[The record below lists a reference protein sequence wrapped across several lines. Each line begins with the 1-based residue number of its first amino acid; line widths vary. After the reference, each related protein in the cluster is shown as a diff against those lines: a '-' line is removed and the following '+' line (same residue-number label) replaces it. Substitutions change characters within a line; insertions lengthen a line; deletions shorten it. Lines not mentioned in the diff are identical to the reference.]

1 MIAKRKQQGRTI
13 TKLSRRKA
21 RKFLLKQDS
30 YCSVSLPDYFQFNN
44 LLQDTS
50 KALRGKQIQLSKR
63 PKMDYAFE
71 LLYTFHL

>member
-30 YCSVSLPDYFQFNN
+30 YCSVGLPDYFQFNN
-44 LLQDTS
+44 LLDTVES
-50 KALRGKQIQLSKR
+50 G
-63 PKMDYAFE
+63 
-71 LLYTFHL
+71 HL